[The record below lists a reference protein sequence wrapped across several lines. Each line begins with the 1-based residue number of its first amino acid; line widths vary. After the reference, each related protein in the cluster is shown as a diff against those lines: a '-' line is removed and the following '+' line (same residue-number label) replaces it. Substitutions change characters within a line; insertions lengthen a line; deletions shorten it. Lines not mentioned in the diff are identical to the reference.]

1 MNISLK
7 EELQKGFD
15 KDRLINVIRQ
25 KILGMVFIFTVKMR
39 N

>member
-15 KDRLINVIRQ
+15 KDRLIKAIHQ
-25 KILGMVFIFTVKMR
+25 KILGMIFIFTV
-39 N
+39 